1 MRRHAFVL
9 MIAGVLGAASG
20 CAPGRSAFFDAQPM
34 DPAHAP
40 KFIVFFDYRS
50 ATPSADMREVIGE
63 AARTAHDGKLTHMV
77 VIAHADGTGTQSYR
91 NALSE
96 KRAKAV
102 KAVLVADGVPED
114 NIAAVGNAT
123 GDVFAKAG
131 PGASEPQFRRA
142 VIRLDK

>member
-9 MIAGVLGAASG
+9 MIAGVLGAAAS
-20 CAPGRSAFFDAQPM
+20 CAPGRPALFDRP
-34 DPAHAP
+34 PAGPPHAP

-63 AARTAHDGKLTHMV
+63 AVRNAHHNDLNHLI
-77 VIAHADGTGTQSYR
+77 VIAHADGVGSEPYKK
-91 NALSE
+91 ALSE

-102 KAVLVADGVPED
+102 KAVLIADGVPED
-114 NIAAVGNAT
+114 DIAAIGNAT
-123 GDVFAKAG
+123 GDVITKTG
-131 PGASEPQFRRA
+131 PDASEPQLRRA